1 MRSTFFL
8 LTLICATASAQVIE
22 RNFAT
27 TVQLPTFGVS
37 VDAEGEL
44 TVKSFTDPT
53 GRLKAERI
61 AAARA
66 KLPGDIAARSEL
78 RKISLVR
85 LEKALGKCLD
95 ARGPIDE
102 SLQFLAGLQ
111 RIQYIFLFPDKK
123 DVVIAGPAEGFFPD
137 ASGRV
142 VGITTGR
149 PVLRLDDLAMAL
161 RVYPPTDASKAFLG
175 CTIDPPPDGL
185 ERLRQFQKSMPHVV
199 SVNQRGAVAQAS
211 VDGTRTALGMADV
224 RLFGVSPKTHFAQV
238 LVEADYRMKCIAV
251 GLESPPVQMKT
262 YLASLRGQPG
272 NTLQRWWFTPDYEC
286 VRVSDDGLA
295 MEMVGQGVQLQTE
308 DRRIEAGGVLA
319 APSGPPNPAA
329 AGFATSF
336 TEKYSAIAAVS
347 PVYAELRNLIDLSI
361 SAAWLQRA
369 TVSAD
374 LDWSADL
381 FLNEKHYSIESLAT
395 PKKVACVAN
404 AIWSGN
410 RLLVPAGGGV
420 SISPEEALKPE
431 NLLPSQPALSER
443 RSLIESSR
451 KLDQW
456 WWD

>member
-1 MRSTFFL
+1 MRSTLFL
-8 LTLICATASAQVIE
+8 LTLVCAAASAQNIE

-37 VDAEGEL
+37 VDAVGEL

-66 KLPGDIAARSEL
+66 KLPVDIAARSEL
-78 RKISLVR
+78 RKVSLVR
-85 LEKALGKCLD
+85 LEQALRKCLD
-95 ARGPIDE
+95 AGLPIDE
-102 SLQFLAGLQ
+102 SLQYLAGLQ
-111 RIQYIFLFPDKK
+111 RIQYLFLFPDKK
-123 DVVIAGPAEGFFPD
+123 DVVIVGPAEGWVPD

-161 RVYPPTDASKAFLG
+161 RVYPPTDATKAFLG

-199 SVNQRGAVAQAS
+199 SVNQRGAVAQES
-211 VDGTRTALGMADV
+211 VRGTRTALGMADV

-251 GLESPPVQMKT
+251 GLEPPPVQMKT

-272 NTLQRWWFTPDYEC
+272 NTLQRWWFTPNYEC
-286 VRVSDDGLA
+286 VRVSEDGLA

-308 DRRIEAGGVLA
+308 DRRIEAGGALA
-319 APSGPPNPAA
+319 APTGPPNPAA
-329 AGFATSF
+329 AGFAKSF
-336 TEKYSAIAAVS
+336 TEKYPAIAAAS
-347 PVYAELRNLIDLSI
+347 PIYGELRNLIDLSI

-369 TVSAD
+369 TATAD
-374 LDWSADL
+374 VDWSAE
-381 FLNEKHYSIESLAT
+381 FLCNEKQYPIESLTT

-404 AIWSGN
+404 GIWSGN

-420 SISPEEALKPE
+420 SISPDEALKPE
-431 NLLPSQPALSER
+431 NLLPSDPSLSQKR
-443 RSLIESSR
+443 TAIQTNHAAAR
-451 KLDQW
+451 W